1 MGKFDFTAYN
11 REKYRSFM
19 VRVDRGKHPEIIE
32 RLEHVENVSGY
43 VRELVEKDIKENGE
57 EKKRV

>member
-1 MGKFDFTAYN
+1 MGKFNFTAYN

-19 VRVDRGKHPEIIE
+19 VRVDREKHPQIIE
-32 RLEHVENVSGY
+32 RLEQVENVSGY

-57 EKKRV
+57 EKKRI